1 MRKNKRRERNEEEKM
16 QVGDLRQMRC
26 GESSLHG
33 REEIAVTG
41 VGCWLH
47 LKVLVLHYHCQWSTI
62 TSSAIAE

>member
-1 MRKNKRRERNEEEKM
+1 M